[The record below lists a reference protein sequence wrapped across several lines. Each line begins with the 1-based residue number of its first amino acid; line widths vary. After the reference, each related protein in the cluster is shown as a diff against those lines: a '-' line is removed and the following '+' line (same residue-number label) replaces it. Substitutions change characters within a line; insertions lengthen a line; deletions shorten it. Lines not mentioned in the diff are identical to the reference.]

1 MSIKDMEWIE
11 RGRRLWPPIK
21 MTFLIVLWIS
31 LFIVGYHVDSEPI
44 RLALADSTLLS
55 KMAFDEFLIRLMK
68 TLFTWTWPNCLM
80 LCCLAAVIGDIGR
93 QVSDSPQTPDGNSP
107 DPVGN
112 AADNKAVTEYRPALS
127 RAFFVFILLLSGQ
140 LILGGSLGNPVAPS
154 VPDTSTVV
162 SGAVT
167 DSDSDRSRVTAN
179 ENAMVATDA
188 ARYFRIASF
197 VSFLGF
203 MVGYNPAVFRDFL
216 QRAL

>member
-1 MSIKDMEWIE
+1 
-11 RGRRLWPPIK
+11 

-44 RLALADSTLLS
+44 RLALSDSARLGNMDL
-55 KMAFDEFLIRLMK
+55 DEFLTRLVK

-93 QVSDSPQTPDGNSP
+93 QVSDNPQISEDSPAPLK
-107 DPVGN
+107 N
-112 AADNKAVTEYRPALS
+112 ATKRPTVTEYRPALS

-162 SGAVT
+162 VSGALT
-167 DSDSDRSRVTAN
+167 DIDSERPGVTAS
-179 ENAMVATDA
+179 ESAMVATDA

-203 MVGYNPAVFRDFL
+203 MVGYNPAVFKDFL